1 MNIFMDEGNRKIVIE
16 RLVWNQFVDIVVL
29 FCLNNQIIR
38 LFKLEV

>member
-1 MNIFMDEGNRKIVIE
+1 MDEGNRKIVIE
-16 RLVWNQFVDIVVL
+16 RLVWNQFVDIVVF